1 MSSFKAN
8 EIAEDIQA
16 RTNNDNGAALIM
28 VLLVLSAFSLLTAA
42 IVSIVQA
49 EVKISANYKYGQ
61 QSFYVANAGVQ
72 KSLNWFNTAY
82 TPHTPASDYNTTK
95 VPVQYQNADVILA
108 GQPGG
113 TSNYPADSNNTP
125 ASFGAEL
132 ASKCLAADLDCNN
145 SKNKGQYAANATLIR
160 TSQVRIL
167 NTSNFTLS
175 VSSIERWRIDSV
187 GFWGTSA
194 NSMGRSELSAV
205 IENQGAPFWDKALWA
220 LTLASVGAGTVI
232 DSYDPAL
239 GPYGGSNVGNL
250 GNLGSN
256 GDVSLNKSG
265 YIAGNVLYGPT
276 GTFSTTGIQNQVV
289 SGTVSRLA
297 APRVFPPISS
307 FSAGTTDFVVNDG
320 VPHTLASGSYGT
332 VKSSNH
338 TDIVLAGGTYYL
350 DQLQTSGNSNIVLTA
365 GANTTLYI
373 KSDLDLSGGTIIN
386 PNRDPTTLQVYYSG
400 TTDAK
405 LTGGGDF
412 YGTVYA
418 PNATLKLAGQ
428 SNFYGSF
435 IANQIFVTGGA
446 AVHFDAGLLQDF
458 LTQRTYAIISWTQ
471 KTF

>member
-1 MSSFKAN
+1 M
-8 EIAEDIQA
+8 
-16 RTNNDNGAALIM
+16 RMPNG
-28 VLLVLSAFSLLTAA
+28 S
-42 IVSIVQA
+42 
-49 EVKISANYKYGQ
+49 GR
-61 QSFYVANAGVQ
+61 
-72 KSLNWFNTAY
+72 
-82 TPHTPASDYNTTK
+82 
-95 VPVQYQNADVILA
+95 
-108 GQPGG
+108 
-113 TSNYPADSNNTP
+113 
-125 ASFGAEL
+125 
-132 ASKCLAADLDCNN
+132 C
-145 SKNKGQYAANATLIR
+145 ATR
-160 TSQVRIL
+160 H
-167 NTSNFTLS
+167 
-175 VSSIERWRIDSV
+175 
-187 GFWGTSA
+187 G
-194 NSMGRSELSAV
+194 
-205 IENQGAPFWDKALWA
+205 
-220 LTLASVGAGTVI
+220 
-232 DSYDPAL
+232 
-239 GPYGGSNVGNL
+239 
-250 GNLGSN
+250 
-256 GDVSLNKSG
+256 
-265 YIAGNVLYGPT
+265 
-276 GTFSTTGIQNQVV
+276 
-289 SGTVSRLA
+289 
-297 APRVFPPISS
+297 
-307 FSAGTTDFVVNDG
+307 
-320 VPHTLASGSYGT
+320 SGSYGT